1 MPTQVITIRP
11 DGGIFGLQ
19 HKRGQGLDLRKLG
32 HAEIKRAT
40 LVEWDGNKQAWFIR
54 WCSEDALLDGLSW
67 DFETFQEAEVDY
79 TAFGGNAIPE
89 SEDDLFCVFG
99 DVVIYFPDYEDAVA
113 AEVAVIQAL
122 QVRGELVA

>member
-32 HAEIKRAT
+32 HAEVRRET
-40 LVEWDGNKQAWFIR
+40 LIEWETDRQAWFIKWTEPAR
-54 WCSEDALLDGLSW
+54 DEDGQAVW
-67 DFETFQEAEVDY
+67 DSDTFHAAKVNHRDFTGFVHPFPSPDSY
-79 TAFGGNAIPE
+79 PE
-89 SEDDLFCVFG
+89 WCVF
-99 DVVIYFPDYEDAVA
+99 FNDYEDAVA

-122 QVRGELVA
+122 QVRGRLTA